1 MNNNIYYIIAAAIV
15 VVFITALVV
24 VLSINR
30 GGTCQLDETA
40 TNCTEGV
47 IGWDGICSGA
57 STKTRCLALG
67 YGNPS
72 SGWQKCCKWVNK
84 K

>member
-1 MNNNIYYIIAAAIV
+1 MNNIYYIIAAAIV

-24 VLSINR
+24 ALSINR

-47 IGWDGICSGA
+47 SGWDGICSVA
-57 STKTRCLALG
+57 PNKTYCLAFE
-67 YGNPS
+67 YG
-72 SGWQKCCKWVNK
+72 GQKCCKWVK

>member
-1 MNNNIYYIIAAAIV
+1 MNNIYYIIAAAIV

-30 GGTCQLDETA
+30 GTCQLDETA

-47 IGWDGICSGA
+47 SGWDGICSVA
-57 STKTRCLALG
+57 TTKTQCLAFG
-67 YGNPS
+67 MYDNNNPS
-72 SGWQKCCKWVNK
+72 SGWQKCCKWVK

>member
-47 IGWDGICSGA
+47 SGWDGICRVA
-57 STKTRCLALG
+57 STKTQCLAFG
-67 YGNPS
+67 YG
-72 SGWQKCCKWVNK
+72 GQKCCKWVNK

>member
-15 VVFITALVV
+15 VVVFITALVV

-30 GGTCQLDETA
+30 GTCQLDETA

-47 IGWDGICSGA
+47 IGWDGICSNA
-57 STKTRCLALG
+57 STKTQCLALE

>member
-1 MNNNIYYIIAAAIV
+1 MNNNIYYIIAAAI

-30 GGTCQLDETA
+30 GTCQLDETA
-40 TNCTEGV
+40 TNCTKGV
-47 IGWDGICSGA
+47 SGWDGICSGA
-57 STKTRCLALG
+57 TKKTQCLAFEYDG
-67 YGNPS
+67 
-72 SGWQKCCKWVNK
+72 QKCCKWVK